1 MGFIVDKVLDDSGL
15 KEIYRLRYKVYV
27 EEWGFER
34 PENHPDGI
42 EIDEFD
48 KNSIHFAAKDNSKNI
63 IGTVRLILNS
73 QVGFPIEEHCKL
85 NINKDELP
93 RNHLAEISR
102 LAISKNKD
110 ELPRNNL
117 AEISGL
123 VISKQFRRRAEDKFI
138 YGPEEERREIID
150 TGDTKQ
156 YQRRAEDKYH
166 PGELY
171 ERRRGPDLVLSL
183 YRAIYHESKRRNIT
197 HWYAVMTKGLY
208 ILLKRF
214 GIDFEPI
221 GQPVDYHGIRT
232 PYLGDIKK
240 IEHEVSI
247 KNPELYEEFT
257 RGI

>member
-27 EEWGFER
+27 EECGFER
-34 PENHPDGI
+34 PENHPAGI
-42 EIDEFD
+42 EIDKFD
-48 KNSIHFAAKDNSKNI
+48 KNSVHFATKNENENI

-73 QVGFPIEEHCKL
+73 PIGFPIEKRCKL
-85 NINKDELP
+85 NINKDDLP

-102 LAISKNKD
+102 LAISK
-110 ELPRNNL
+110 
-117 AEISGL
+117 
-123 VISKQFRRRAEDKFI
+123 QYRRRGEDKFI

-156 YQRRAEDKYH
+156 YQRRAEDKYRS
-166 PGELY
+166 GELY
-171 ERRRGPDLVLSL
+171 ERRREPDLVLSL
-183 YRAIYHESKRRNIT
+183 YKAIYHESKRRNIT

-247 KNPELYEEFT
+247 KNPKLYEEFT

>member
-27 EEWGFER
+27 EECGFER
-34 PENHPDGI
+34 PENHPAGI
-42 EIDEFD
+42 EIDKFD
-48 KNSIHFAAKDNSKNI
+48 KNSVHFATKNENENI

-73 QVGFPIEEHCKL
+73 PIGFPIEKRCKL

-102 LAISKNKD
+102 LAISK
-110 ELPRNNL
+110 
-117 AEISGL
+117 
-123 VISKQFRRRAEDKFI
+123 QYRRRGEDKFI

-156 YQRRAEDKYH
+156 YQRRAEDKYRS
-166 PGELY
+166 GELY

-183 YRAIYHESKRRNIT
+183 YKAIYHESKRRNIT

>member
-34 PENHPDGI
+34 PENHPHGI

-48 KNSIHFAAKDNSKNI
+48 KNSVHFATKNENENI

-73 QVGFPIEEHCKL
+73 LIGFPIEKRCKL

-102 LAISKNKD
+102 LAISK
-110 ELPRNNL
+110 
-117 AEISGL
+117 
-123 VISKQFRRRAEDKFI
+123 QYRRRAEDKRI
-138 YGPEEERREIID
+138 YGPEEERREVID
-150 TGDTKQ
+150 ISNTVQQ
-156 YQRRAEDKYH
+156 YQRRAEDKYRS
-166 PGELY
+166 GELY

-183 YRAIYHESKRRNIT
+183 YKAIYHESKRRNIT

-214 GIDFEPI
+214 GIDFKPI

-247 KNPELYEEFT
+247 KNPKLYEEFT
-257 RGI
+257 RCI

>member
-48 KNSIHFAAKDNSKNI
+48 KNSVHFATKNENENI

-73 QVGFPIEEHCKL
+73 PIGFPIEKRCKL

-93 RNHLAEISR
+93 RNYLAEISR
-102 LAISKNKD
+102 LAISK
-110 ELPRNNL
+110 
-117 AEISGL
+117 
-123 VISKQFRRRAEDKFI
+123 QYRRRAEDKCI
-138 YGPEEERREIID
+138 YGPEEERRREVID
-150 TGDTKQ
+150 ISNTVQQ
-156 YQRRAEDKYH
+156 YQRRAEDKYRS
-166 PGELY
+166 GELY

-183 YRAIYHESKRRNIT
+183 YKAIYHESKRRNIT

-257 RGI
+257 RAI

>member
-27 EEWGFER
+27 EECGFER

-73 QVGFPIEEHCKL
+73 QIGFPIEEHCKL

-110 ELPRNNL
+110 
-117 AEISGL
+117 
-123 VISKQFRRRAEDKFI
+123 
-138 YGPEEERREIID
+138 
-150 TGDTKQ
+150 
-156 YQRRAEDKYH
+156 
-166 PGELY
+166 
-171 ERRRGPDLVLSL
+171 
-183 YRAIYHESKRRNIT
+183 
-197 HWYAVMTKGLY
+197 
-208 ILLKRF
+208 
-214 GIDFEPI
+214 
-221 GQPVDYHGIRT
+221 
-232 PYLGDIKK
+232 
-240 IEHEVSI
+240 
-247 KNPELYEEFT
+247 
-257 RGI
+257 

>member
-27 EEWGFER
+27 EECGFER
-34 PENHPDGI
+34 PENHPAGI
-42 EIDEFD
+42 EIDKFD
-48 KNSIHFAAKDNSKNI
+48 KNSVHFATKNENENI

-73 QVGFPIEEHCKL
+73 PIGFPIEKRCKL
-85 NINKDELP
+85 NINKYELS

-102 LAISKNKD
+102 LAISK
-110 ELPRNNL
+110 
-117 AEISGL
+117 
-123 VISKQFRRRAEDKFI
+123 QYRRRAEDKRI
-138 YGPEEERREIID
+138 YGLEEERREVID
-150 TGDTKQ
+150 ISNTVQQ
-156 YQRRAEDKYH
+156 YQRRAEDKYRS
-166 PGELY
+166 GELY

-183 YRAIYHESKRRNIT
+183 YKAIYHESKRRNIT

-247 KNPELYEEFT
+247 KNPKLYEEFT

>member
-1 MGFIVDKVLDDSGL
+1 MGFIVDKVLDDNGL

-48 KNSIHFAAKDNSKNI
+48 KNSVHFATKNENENI

-73 QVGFPIEEHCKL
+73 PIGFPIEKRCKL

-93 RNHLAEISR
+93 RNYLAEISR
-102 LAISKNKD
+102 LAISK
-110 ELPRNNL
+110 
-117 AEISGL
+117 
-123 VISKQFRRRAEDKFI
+123 QYRRRAEDKCI
-138 YGPEEERREIID
+138 YGPAEERREVID
-150 TGDTKQ
+150 ISNTVQQ
-156 YQRRAEDKYH
+156 YQRRAEDKYRS
-166 PGELY
+166 GELY
-171 ERRRGPDLVLSL
+171 ERRRGPDLVLNL
-183 YRAIYHESKRRNIT
+183 YKAIYHESKKRQIT

-247 KNPELYEEFT
+247 KNPKLYEEFT
-257 RGI
+257 GGI

>member
-1 MGFIVDKVLDDSGL
+1 MLNPCSWAPLIPRLVAESPATSISKAKIKFSASTLENWKVFCSCNLQS
-15 KEIYRLRYKVYV
+15 
-27 EEWGFER
+27 
-34 PENHPDGI
+34 
-42 EIDEFD
+42 
-48 KNSIHFAAKDNSKNI
+48 
-63 IGTVRLILNS
+63 
-73 QVGFPIEEHCKL
+73 
-85 NINKDELP
+85 
-93 RNHLAEISR
+93 
-102 LAISKNKD
+102 ISKNKD

-123 VISKQFRRRAEDKFI
+123 VISKQSRRRAEDKFI

-156 YQRRAEDKYH
+156 YQRRAEDKYRS
-166 PGELY
+166 GELY

-183 YRAIYHESKRRNIT
+183 YKAIYHESKRRNIT

-240 IEHEVSI
+240 I
-247 KNPELYEEFT
+247 
-257 RGI
+257 

>member
-27 EEWGFER
+27 EECGFER

-48 KNSIHFAAKDNSKNI
+48 KNSVHFATKNENESI

-73 QVGFPIEEHCKL
+73 PIGFPIEKRCKL

-93 RNHLAEISR
+93 RNYLAEISR
-102 LAISKNKD
+102 LAISK
-110 ELPRNNL
+110 
-117 AEISGL
+117 
-123 VISKQFRRRAEDKFI
+123 QYRRRGEDKFI

-156 YQRRAEDKYH
+156 YQRRAEDKYRS
-166 PGELY
+166 GELY
-171 ERRRGPDLVLSL
+171 ERRREPDLVLSL
-183 YRAIYHESKRRNIT
+183 YKAIYHESKRRNIT

>member
-1 MGFIVDKVLDDSGL
+1 MGFIVDKVLDDNGL

-48 KNSIHFAAKDNSKNI
+48 KNSVHFATKNENENI

-73 QVGFPIEEHCKL
+73 PIGFPIEKRCKL

-93 RNHLAEISR
+93 RNYLAEISR
-102 LAISKNKD
+102 LAISK
-110 ELPRNNL
+110 
-117 AEISGL
+117 
-123 VISKQFRRRAEDKFI
+123 QYRRRAEDKCI
-138 YGPEEERREIID
+138 YGPEEERREVID
-150 TGDTKQ
+150 ISNTVQQ
-156 YQRRAEDKYH
+156 YQRRAEDKYRS
-166 PGELY
+166 GELY
-171 ERRRGPDLVLSL
+171 ERRRGPDLVLNL
-183 YRAIYHESKRRNIT
+183 YKAIYHESKKRQIT

-247 KNPELYEEFT
+247 KNPKLYEEFT

>member
-48 KNSIHFAAKDNSKNI
+48 KNSVHFATKNENENI

-73 QVGFPIEEHCKL
+73 PIGFPIEKRCKL

-102 LAISKNKD
+102 LAISK
-110 ELPRNNL
+110 
-117 AEISGL
+117 
-123 VISKQFRRRAEDKFI
+123 QYRRRGEDKFI

-156 YQRRAEDKYH
+156 YQRRAEDKYRS
-166 PGELY
+166 GELY
-171 ERRRGPDLVLSL
+171 ERRREPDLVLSL
-183 YRAIYHESKRRNIT
+183 YKAIYHESKRRNIT